1 MPISNKFPEQGEII
15 IATVKK
21 ITQFGAFCS
30 LDEYVGQ
37 DAFIHVS
44 EVSPGWVRSV
54 RDYVKEGQK
63 VVALVLRVDTV
74 KQQIDLSLKRLSEA
88 EKKRKME
95 VHNLDKRALK
105 LLERAALKI
114 GKKAPDTREV
124 IPILKEE
131 YGDLFSVFEL
141 ASEGEEISSKIP
153 AKWAAALIEIAK
165 IEIKPKFVVQRTV
178 VKIKSYSPNGV
189 EAVQKILKSIEAV
202 STDKVKLR
210 VLYLGAPNY
219 YLDVT
224 APDYKT
230 CEKTLAKVQVLL
242 SSASNES
249 TDCQL
254 ITDKPK

>member
-1 MPISNKFPEQGEII
+1 MPISNKFPEQGEIL

-105 LLERAALKI
+105 LLERVALKI
-114 GKKAPDTREV
+114 GKKPQDVSEIT
-124 IPILKEE
+124 PILKEE
-131 YGDLFSVFEL
+131 YGDLFTAFEL

-153 AKWAAALIEIAK
+153 AKWLAALVEIAK

-178 VKIKSYSPNGV
+178 VKIKSYAANGV
-189 EAVQKILKSIEAV
+189 ETVQKILKSIEAL

-230 CEKTLAKVQVLL
+230 AEKTLTKVQAIL
-242 SSASNES
+242 STASTESA
-249 TDCQL
+249 DCQL
-254 ITDKPK
+254 VAKK